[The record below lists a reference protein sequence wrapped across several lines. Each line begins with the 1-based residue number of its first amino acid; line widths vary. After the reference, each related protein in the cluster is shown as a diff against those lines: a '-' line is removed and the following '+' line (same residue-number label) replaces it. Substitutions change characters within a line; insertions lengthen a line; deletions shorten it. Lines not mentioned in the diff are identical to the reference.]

1 MSYTAQDIRN
11 ICLIGHGGD
20 GKTALAESML
30 FFTKGTDRLGKSA
43 DGTTISDFDPE
54 EIKRKYSISTSI
66 IPVEYGKSK
75 INLLDN
81 PGYFDFAGEVMQSV
95 RVVDAGVIVVS
106 AKNGV
111 GVGTEKSWK
120 YLFERKLP
128 KFVYVSKLDEEHAD
142 FYKTFEQLRE
152 KFGKTLAP
160 ITIPIMEGDKSVGIV
175 DIIHKEAYLS
185 GGGKTQK
192 VDVPA
197 DLTDRVDEYY
207 EFLCEAVAE
216 TSEEN
221 MEKFFEGEEFTLD
234 EIIAGINQGVKD
246 LSLVPV
252 FCGSAMTG
260 MGTESLIR
268 GLVDFAPNPT
278 EGYAQ
283 HAVNEKGEDVT
294 INCAPTETP
303 VIFVFKTVSDQ
314 YGKQSYFKVISGNIT
329 ADLALENART
339 GDTEKLGHIYTVKGK
354 KATEVKELCC
364 GDIGMV
370 SKLTSVKTGDTLCQ
384 PGRPLTLDPIE
395 YHEPCHSRAIYAKV
409 KGQEEKIASG
419 LARLAEEDQSFTLVN
434 NPETKEM
441 VLTGAGDIHLDVLC
455 SKLKS
460 KFGVDCELREPK
472 VAYRETI
479 RNTVQ
484 FRGRHKKQSG
494 GHGQFGDV
502 VIEFAPG
509 ETEELTFEEKVVGGA
524 VPKNF
529 FPAVEKGLRESC
541 EKGVLAGY
549 PMVFLKATLL
559 DGSYHPVDSSEMAF
573 KTAASLA
580 YKELGIKDKNGKLP
594 ARPVILEP
602 IGSLKVTIP
611 DAMMG
616 DIMGDLNKRRGRVL
630 GMTPNADGDQVVEAE
645 VPMAEMMSYAID
657 LRSMSQGRG
666 SFTFQFVRYEEAP
679 ATTQQEIIEAAKA
692 AAEE

>member
-395 YHEPCHSRAIYAKV
+395 
-409 KGQEEKIASG
+409 
-419 LARLAEEDQSFTLVN
+419 
-434 NPETKEM
+434 
-441 VLTGAGDIHLDVLC
+441 
-455 SKLKS
+455 
-460 KFGVDCELREPK
+460 
-472 VAYRETI
+472 
-479 RNTVQ
+479 
-484 FRGRHKKQSG
+484 
-494 GHGQFGDV
+494 
-502 VIEFAPG
+502 
-509 ETEELTFEEKVVGGA
+509 
-524 VPKNF
+524 
-529 FPAVEKGLRESC
+529 
-541 EKGVLAGY
+541 
-549 PMVFLKATLL
+549 
-559 DGSYHPVDSSEMAF
+559 
-573 KTAASLA
+573 
-580 YKELGIKDKNGKLP
+580 
-594 ARPVILEP
+594 
-602 IGSLKVTIP
+602 
-611 DAMMG
+611 
-616 DIMGDLNKRRGRVL
+616 
-630 GMTPNADGDQVVEAE
+630 
-645 VPMAEMMSYAID
+645 
-657 LRSMSQGRG
+657 
-666 SFTFQFVRYEEAP
+666 
-679 ATTQQEIIEAAKA
+679 
-692 AAEE
+692 

>member
-66 IPVEYGKSK
+66 IPIEYGKSK

-142 FYKTFEQLRE
+142 FYKTFEQLRD

-175 DIIHKEAYLS
+175 DIIHKDAYLS

-192 VDVPA
+192 VDIPA

-529 FPAVEKGLRESC
+529 FPAVEKGLRECC